1 MLGLIYVA
9 PISAQVVPSSSI
21 NEKGKIS
28 VLLGS
33 PTSIDTVVR
42 ALQGGSFDMVSVQGS
57 FTVSDQTIQDFMT
70 ITPSQEVSDV
80 YSKWSNGRKALIAQL
95 NKSDFFEK
103 NAKFMSVNISIDDS
117 AIFTIKNIT
126 VYGDKHSI
134 SNITRKF
141 NGIYS
146 DFESNSKANVLGE
159 ATASKKSNVA
169 QPILPL
175 GSGRIQTLAATAN
188 TPYYTLLP
196 ISGSVVT
203 GLFTA
208 PGVTNPTR
216 GVVNYMNWNSNGF
229 ASDQTYEHDFFLSAD
244 QGTYFARS
252 FSLPPY
258 CQPNTVYAATSWPST
273 SYPYLDSN
281 LESNLLCSSSGN
293 IAYTIGAGQANVITP
308 GATHFTAILMP
319 SGDATTDTFI
329 LQGQVG
335 YQYPIGCNSTLCSYP
350 YGYSV
355 KETTHYNLI
364 ASGSVP
370 STQSWTFNGIVPR
383 TPDQVS
389 VTSPTVSSL
398 RLNFRDITWD
408 ETNILAER
416 RVGTTGIWTTFNFGV
431 LNAGNAPGNW
441 YWNNTNLLP
450 KTQYCYR
457 MRAINAIGGSTYSP
471 IMCGTTL

>member
-1 MLGLIYVA
+1 MKKIIFVAVSFTMLGLIYVA

-159 ATASKKSNVA
+159 ATASKKS
-169 QPILPL
+169 
-175 GSGRIQTLAATAN
+175 
-188 TPYYTLLP
+188 
-196 ISGSVVT
+196 
-203 GLFTA
+203 
-208 PGVTNPTR
+208 
-216 GVVNYMNWNSNGF
+216 
-229 ASDQTYEHDFFLSAD
+229 
-244 QGTYFARS
+244 
-252 FSLPPY
+252 
-258 CQPNTVYAATSWPST
+258 
-273 SYPYLDSN
+273 
-281 LESNLLCSSSGN
+281 
-293 IAYTIGAGQANVITP
+293 
-308 GATHFTAILMP
+308 
-319 SGDATTDTFI
+319 
-329 LQGQVG
+329 
-335 YQYPIGCNSTLCSYP
+335 
-350 YGYSV
+350 
-355 KETTHYNLI
+355 LI
-364 ASGSVP
+364 
-370 STQSWTFNGIVPR
+370 PR
-383 TPDQVS
+383 
-389 VTSPTVSSL
+389 
-398 RLNFRDITWD
+398 
-408 ETNILAER
+408 
-416 RVGTTGIWTTFNFGV
+416 
-431 LNAGNAPGNW
+431 
-441 YWNNTNLLP
+441 
-450 KTQYCYR
+450 K
-457 MRAINAIGGSTYSP
+457 
-471 IMCGTTL
+471 